1 MPLHD
6 EQQLFEML
14 VLEGAQAGLSWLT
27 VLKKRNAYREAF
39 NDFDPNIVAK
49 YDHGRIEQLLENEKI
64 IRNRLKIGSAINNAN
79 KFLGVQRDFGS
90 FDQYIWQFVDNRQKH
105 NTWSSLTDIPART
118 TESDVMSKNLK
129 QRGFNFVGSTI
140 CYAFMQA
147 TGMVNDHLI
156 SCFRHNEIARTCP

>member
-49 YDHGRIEQLLENEKI
+49 YDHGRIEQLLENEEI

-90 FDQYIWQFVDNRQKH
+90 FDQYIWQFVDNHQKH

-156 SCFRHNEIARTCP
+156 SCFRHNEIAQMCP

>member
-49 YDHGRIEQLLENEKI
+49 YDHGRIEQLLENKGI
-64 IRNRLKIGSAINNAN
+64 IRNL
-79 KFLGVQRDFGS
+79 
-90 FDQYIWQFVDNRQKH
+90 
-105 NTWSSLTDIPART
+105 SLIH
-118 TESDVMSKNLK
+118 
-129 QRGFNFVGSTI
+129 I
-140 CYAFMQA
+140 
-147 TGMVNDHLI
+147 
-156 SCFRHNEIARTCP
+156 